1 MTRWRRAP
9 DALWRTLDGSVLVL
23 GPDADEPVE
32 VQGPAAGLWDLFADA
47 TTLDDAAAELA
58 QRHGARVEV
67 VAADLAPVIERWA
80 ADGAIVTA

>member
-1 MTRWRRAP
+1 MTRWQRAP

-32 VQGPAAGLWDLFADA
+32 VRGPAAGLWDLLAGA
-47 TTLDDAAAELA
+47 MTLDDAAAALA
-58 QRHGARVEV
+58 QRHGARAEV
-67 VAADLAPVIERWA
+67 VAADLAPVVERWA